1 MLISYY
7 NMTQN
12 NEQKKVEH
20 QADVLLY
27 ILKTGQKLKC

>member
-7 NMTQN
+7 NMIQYS
-12 NEQKKVEH
+12 EQKKVEH
-20 QADVLLY
+20 RADVLLY